1 MTSWQQESLQMRVAP
16 ICTSTFPCIFSA
28 QSLQVQ
34 GSTQMV
40 PCVLLVSSAHHK
52 PSTAGRSNTW
62 KHLDK
67 GREKAASRTGRGLAQ
82 ALHLHSRQKR
92 GGFPS
97 PEQEVCAHLVTREP
111 SSSWAVCTSQP
122 CAFQQEVASSDLGG
136 TRPKGGTPLGSRRE
150 GDRGTPG
157 PLLPPKAN
165 ARSQSS
171 GCQRATACLEGRVSQ
186 KHRSPGIDWLYEP
199 IKQVFLKFTLR

>member
-67 GREKAASRTGRGLAQ
+67 GREKAANRTFVGFAQ
-82 ALHLHSRQKR
+82 ARHPHSRQKR
-92 GGFPS
+92 GGVPS
-97 PEQEVCAHLVTREP
+97 P
-111 SSSWAVCTSQP
+111 
-122 CAFQQEVASSDLGG
+122 
-136 TRPKGGTPLGSRRE
+136 GTPHVPASR
-150 GDRGTPG
+150 D
-157 PLLPPKAN
+157 A
-165 ARSQSS
+165 
-171 GCQRATACLEGRVSQ
+171 
-186 KHRSPGIDWLYEP
+186 
-199 IKQVFLKFTLR
+199 

>member
-67 GREKAASRTGRGLAQ
+67 GREKAANRITCGVCAGTTPALQ
-82 ALHLHSRQKR
+82 AEAG
-92 GGFPS
+92 GGFQS
-97 PEQEVCAHLVTREP
+97 P
-111 SSSWAVCTSQP
+111 
-122 CAFQQEVASSDLGG
+122 
-136 TRPKGGTPLGSRRE
+136 GTPHV
-150 GDRGTPG
+150 P
-157 PLLPPKAN
+157 A
-165 ARSQSS
+165 
-171 GCQRATACLEGRVSQ
+171 
-186 KHRSPGIDWLYEP
+186 
-199 IKQVFLKFTLR
+199 